1 MMEGHSS
8 LESEVRAQ
16 DARFK
21 EVCEKHGLL
30 EQEVAH
36 ERARLAEE
44 LLRIRGSI
52 TQVENLA
59 Q

>member
-1 MMEGHSS
+1 M
-8 LESEVRAQ
+8 ESEVRAQ